1 MEGPRSPC
9 GDTTIGCNN
18 AAVKRIN
25 PLYLLIALNV
35 LLVLFRDWLLP
46 AETTAAI
53 AERAEL
59 VLAALG
65 PFGHAGLVAVIGICG
80 FFFLPFVLP
89 LCLLAGALYGPWA
102 GTAVALAGLVLG
114 TATSTFSVRHVFT
127 GMQRTIDKRPKLGR
141 LIASADRNLNLVILM
156 VRFAVIVPPLIQNIA
171 LALTHA
177 SVTRLTLLSVV
188 ALIPAA
194 AIYAFI
200 GAGLV
205 EGGNLTQLALY
216 LALPVVLLLT
226 LSATLAWFKSRLGDL
241 AD

>member
-1 MEGPRSPC
+1 M
-9 GDTTIGCNN
+9 
-18 AAVKRIN
+18 KRIN
-25 PLYLLIALNV
+25 PLYVLIALNV
-35 LLVLFRDWLLP
+35 LLILFRDWLLP
-46 AETTAAI
+46 EETTAAI
-53 AERAEL
+53 GARTEA

-65 PFGHAGLVAVIGICG
+65 PFGYAGLVAAIGICG

-102 GTAVALAGLVLG
+102 GTAVGLVGLVLG
-114 TATSTFSVRHVFT
+114 TVTSTFSVRHVFT
-127 GMQRTIDKRPKLGR
+127 GMQQTIDKRPGLKR
-141 LIASADRNLNLVILM
+141 LIASADRHLNLVIVM
-156 VRFAVIVPPLIQNIA
+156 VRFAVVVPPLIQNIA

-177 SVTRLTLLSVV
+177 SVLRLTLVSVL

-205 EGGNLTQLALY
+205 EGRNAADLALY
-216 LALPVVLLLT
+216 LAPPVLLLLM
-226 LSATLAWFKSRLGDL
+226 LSASLAWLTSRLGDP